1 MSQIQCLDSKIE
13 NSTSILAK
21 LCIEPLKKGQGVTVG
36 NALRRVLLSD
46 IPGIAIIGVHINNV
60 SHEFSTIPGLRE
72 DVIEVLLN
80 LKQIVFKGNLAE
92 SVVARLEFQGP
103 GIITAQDL
111 RLPNGIELVEPNQYI
126 ASLTGQEILEMEVL
140 IEPGYGYLVSEQ
152 FINRLPK
159 GFLAVDAVFMPI
171 RKANFF
177 VETSRTNAFSTS
189 ESVIFEIA
197 TDGSIEPLTAINTAI
212 STLETLFSSFN
223 VNSIIP
229 SQSAVLVEE
238 LETSS
243 GFDNVLLADLLL
255 SVRAYNALKRANV
268 HNLSALLKYSKEDLL
283 ELKNFGQK
291 SADEVCESLQAN
303 FGITLAKT
311 KTNKDIN

>member
-1 MSQIQCLDSKIE
+1 MPQIQCLDSKIE
-13 NSTSILAK
+13 NATNILAK
-21 LCIEPLKKGQGVTVG
+21 LCIEPLKKGQGITVG
-36 NALRRVLLSD
+36 NALRRILLSD
-46 IPGIAIIGVHINNV
+46 IPGIAIVGVRINNV

-80 LKQIVFKGNLAE
+80 LKQIVFKGSLTE

-103 GIITAQDL
+103 GIVTAQDL
-111 RLPNGIELVEPNQYI
+111 CLPSNLELVDPSQYI
-126 ASLTGQEILEMEVL
+126 GSLAGHNNLEMEIL

-159 GFLAVDAVFMPI
+159 GFLAVDAVFMPV

-177 VETSRTNAFSTS
+177 IETSRTNTVSTM
-189 ESVIFEIA
+189 ESVIFELA
-197 TDGSIEPLTAINTAI
+197 TDGSLEPLDAINNAALI
-212 STLETLFSSFN
+212 LEKLFASFK
-223 VNSIIP
+223 VDSVSP
-229 SQSAVLVEE
+229 SQSSVLVEE
-238 LETSS
+238 SEAVN

-268 HNLSALLKYSKEDLL
+268 HNLSELLKYSKEDLL

-303 FGITLAKT
+303 FGITLSKAKL
-311 KTNKDIN
+311 NKDTN